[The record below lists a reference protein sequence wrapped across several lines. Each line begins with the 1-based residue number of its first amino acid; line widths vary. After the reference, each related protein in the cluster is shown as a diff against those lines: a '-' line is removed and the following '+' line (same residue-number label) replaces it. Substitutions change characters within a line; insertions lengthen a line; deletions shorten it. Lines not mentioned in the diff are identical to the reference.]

1 MKSRAKPQNSGFI
14 LYTRF
19 QSLAV
24 RTISSE
30 KFGLVDKSHLKP
42 SRQGC
47 TFSAARTLP
56 QEARAADAIYRYD
69 LLREKANL
77 ENPQIF
83 QICKYKNNFSAEYVR
98 VAAPCV
104 CFVPWTALASYRPR
118 PQQLLPVSAAGSGR
132 RRCRANAAAIQN
144 ITPASFSA
152 AVPQW
157 ASAGRQAAASAPWC
171 MPA

>member
-1 MKSRAKPQNSGFI
+1 MKSRTKPQNPVFSCIHGFCHQRCAQFRQKN
-14 LYTRF
+14 LGLLTRAF
-19 QSLAV
+19 LSCP
-24 RTISSE
+24 
-30 KFGLVDKSHLKP
+30 DKVVPFLLREC
-42 SRQGC
+42 SRREPAQ
-47 TFSAARTLP
+47 
-56 QEARAADAIYRYD
+56 ADAVYRYD
-69 LLREKANL
+69 HLREKANL

-83 QICKYKNNFSAEYVR
+83 QICKYKNNFSAEYIR

-132 RRCRANAAAIQN
+132 RCCRANAAAIQN

-157 ASAGRQAAASAPWC
+157 ASAGRRAAASAPWC

>member
-1 MKSRAKPQNSGFI
+1 MQSRKIPVLSCIHGFSHQRCAQFRRKNLGLLTRAI
-14 LYTRF
+14 L
-19 QSLAV
+19 SHP
-24 RTISSE
+24 
-30 KFGLVDKSHLKP
+30 DKVAPFLLRERSHREP
-42 SRQGC
+42 AQ
-47 TFSAARTLP
+47 
-56 QEARAADAIYRYD
+56 ADAVYRYD
-69 LLREKANL
+69 LLREKTNL

-83 QICKYKNNFSAEYVR
+83 QICKDKNNFSAEYVR

-144 ITPASFSA
+144 TIPASFSA

-157 ASAGRQAAASAPWC
+157 ASAGRRAAASAPWC
-171 MPA
+171 TPA

>member
-1 MKSRAKPQNSGFI
+1 MQKRKDTVLSCIHGFSHQRCAQFRRKNLGLLPRATLSHPDKHAPFLLRERSRREPAQ
-14 LYTRF
+14 
-19 QSLAV
+19 
-24 RTISSE
+24 
-30 KFGLVDKSHLKP
+30 
-42 SRQGC
+42 
-47 TFSAARTLP
+47 
-56 QEARAADAIYRYD
+56 ADAVYRYD
-69 LLREKANL
+69 HLCEKANL

-83 QICKYKNNFSAEYVR
+83 QICKYKNNFSSEYVR

-132 RRCRANAAAIQN
+132 RRCKANAAAIQN

-157 ASAGRQAAASAPWC
+157 ASAGRWAPAFGPPC
-171 MPA
+171 TPA